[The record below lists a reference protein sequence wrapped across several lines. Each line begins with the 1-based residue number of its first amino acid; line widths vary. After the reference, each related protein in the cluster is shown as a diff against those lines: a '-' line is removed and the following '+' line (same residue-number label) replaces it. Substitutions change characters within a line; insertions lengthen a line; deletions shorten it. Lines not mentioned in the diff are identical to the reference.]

1 MSVRQ
6 LVFDDLAEMVAPA
19 HILIDP
25 SNDNVEAPKDPRFQ
39 ILKRMERFVGRAAQ
53 VLLCSK
59 RTARMQITKSV
70 HSRI

>member
-25 SNDNVEAPKDPRFQ
+25 SNDRVEAPKAPGFQ
-39 ILKRMERFVGRAAQ
+39 IMKRMEIFVGRAAQ
-53 VLLCSK
+53 VLHCSEP
-59 RTARMQITKSV
+59 TARTQITK
-70 HSRI
+70 